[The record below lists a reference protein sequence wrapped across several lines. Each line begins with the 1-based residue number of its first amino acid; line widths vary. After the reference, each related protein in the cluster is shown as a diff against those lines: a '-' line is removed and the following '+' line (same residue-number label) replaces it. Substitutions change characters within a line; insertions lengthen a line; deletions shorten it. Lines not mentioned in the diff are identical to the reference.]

1 MNSPQNQEIKTWLQS
16 LHLSKPIHNTSRD
29 FSDAVLLAE
38 IIAHFLPRYV
48 SLNTFGHVHSFA
60 LKRYNWETL
69 QKVVLRHLNIQ
80 LSASQINQLAN
91 SEEGAIE
98 SLIWLVRQRIEEA
111 LEKRRFRPTSGA
123 TSSQISRRSS
133 REGSTTFLDKVG
145 IRDSS
150 AAPDKA
156 KSSSSG
162 NDVGTC
168 NKSDGS
174 RPFSVN
180 SFTSNGTPEK
190 SLNLEDLGKDQLIEK
205 LYAKIRWQEAK
216 LTKKEEQIEMLTKQ
230 INGLL
235 QIARN
240 IKDDCSPKK
249 PPPTRAPTMIVR
261 DLSDDSLCDDNLGTN
276 GLN

>member
-1 MNSPQNQEIKTWLQS
+1 M
-16 LHLSKPIHNTSRD
+16 
-29 FSDAVLLAE
+29 LAE

-133 REGSTTFLDKVG
+133 RGCIQKNIFCL
-145 IRDSS
+145 
-150 AAPDKA
+150 
-156 KSSSSG
+156 
-162 NDVGTC
+162 
-168 NKSDGS
+168 
-174 RPFSVN
+174 
-180 SFTSNGTPEK
+180 
-190 SLNLEDLGKDQLIEK
+190 K
-205 LYAKIRWQEAK
+205 LCYDEFIFRREY
-216 LTKKEEQIEMLTKQ
+216 
-230 INGLL
+230 
-235 QIARN
+235 N
-240 IKDDCSPKK
+240 IS
-249 PPPTRAPTMIVR
+249 
-261 DLSDDSLCDDNLGTN
+261 
-276 GLN
+276 

>member
-29 FSDAVLLAE
+29 FSDAGSINFSYIINTSQTVLLAE

-133 REGSTTFLDKVG
+133 RGCIQKYFL
-145 IRDSS
+145 
-150 AAPDKA
+150 PQ
-156 KSSSSG
+156 
-162 NDVGTC
+162 T
-168 NKSDGS
+168 
-174 RPFSVN
+174 
-180 SFTSNGTPEK
+180 
-190 SLNLEDLGKDQLIEK
+190 
-205 LYAKIRWQEAK
+205 
-216 LTKKEEQIEMLTKQ
+216 ML
-230 INGLL
+230 
-235 QIARN
+235 
-240 IKDDCSPKK
+240 
-249 PPPTRAPTMIVR
+249 
-261 DLSDDSLCDDNLGTN
+261 
-276 GLN
+276 